1 MNIEEEK
8 NFTVDTVNHR
18 YTFEEMTSTI
28 KNHTEKYKSILNK
41 LENGFLIYDILKC
54 LTINVLS
61 VSNLHSQYNQL
72 LIFNFNYN
80 TIISYPV
87 SPQQIGRASCRE
99 RVEISA

>member
-54 LTINVLS
+54 LTLNVLS

-87 SPQQIGRASCRE
+87 SPQPFMVSL
-99 RVEISA
+99 